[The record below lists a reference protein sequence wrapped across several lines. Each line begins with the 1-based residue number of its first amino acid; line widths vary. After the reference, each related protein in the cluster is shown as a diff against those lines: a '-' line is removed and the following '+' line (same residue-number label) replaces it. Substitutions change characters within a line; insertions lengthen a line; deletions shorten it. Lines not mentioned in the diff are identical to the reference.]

1 MRVMIKIN
9 SAQLKL
15 ELELGLS
22 LAIVNVKQCYIPSP
36 RKKDLRKEMRYM
48 KMNKSELV
56 RKNYVKIMEKFLVF
70 C

>member
-1 MRVMIKIN
+1 MRIMIKTN

-15 ELELGLS
+15 ELQLGLS
-22 LAIVNVKQCYIPSP
+22 LAIVNVQQGYIPSP